1 MVSNTRI
8 RPLTPAPVYVLREVT
23 NRGDRE
29 PVTCGRGASLTIKFC
44 SDGDAFTDAS
54 VVEDRTITGG
64 GAACKV
70 SQETEAR
77 LRPAGAHIKRGREEQ
92 MTSACAL
99 RVDGPC
105 CFRPGFCSLSCS
117 LGSPAVTDRSCPSL
131 HRICYT
137 TVQVLPP
144 RFLPIPCVSSCPL
157 LVIFTSV
164 LGPASG

>member
-8 RPLTPAPVYVLREVT
+8 RPLTPAPVHVLREVT

-77 LRPAGAHIKRGREEQ
+77 LRPAGAHIKRGREE
-92 MTSACAL
+92 
-99 RVDGPC
+99 
-105 CFRPGFCSLSCS
+105 
-117 LGSPAVTDRSCPSL
+117 
-131 HRICYT
+131 
-137 TVQVLPP
+137 
-144 RFLPIPCVSSCPL
+144 
-157 LVIFTSV
+157 
-164 LGPASG
+164 